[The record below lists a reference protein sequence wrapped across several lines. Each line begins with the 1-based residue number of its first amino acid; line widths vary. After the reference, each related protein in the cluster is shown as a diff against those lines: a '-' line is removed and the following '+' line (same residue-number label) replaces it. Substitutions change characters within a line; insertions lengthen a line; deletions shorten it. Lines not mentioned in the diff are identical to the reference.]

1 MESTIED
8 RTQALEKLSFQFDEL
23 LSWADLYNSASFQAK
38 KMIVNRMIARV
49 DVKTGYKLHISF
61 RFDLNQFYYGA

>member
-1 MESTIED
+1 MVFCSI
-8 RTQALEKLSFQFDEL
+8 
-23 LSWADLYNSASFQAK
+23 YNSASFEAK

-49 DVKTGYKLHISF
+49 DVKTDYKLHISF